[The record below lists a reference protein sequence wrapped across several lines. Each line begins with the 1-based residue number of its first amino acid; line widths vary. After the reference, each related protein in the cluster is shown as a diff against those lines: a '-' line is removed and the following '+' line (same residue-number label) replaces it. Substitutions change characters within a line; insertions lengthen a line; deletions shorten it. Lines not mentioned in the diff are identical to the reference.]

1 MGNRLK
7 EFLDSIREIGR
18 SMSGGGVRGQLV
30 PPAIVAVIVM
40 VAALFGLPSKKDTT
54 ESVTA
59 GGSETTSE
67 VTDGAAGGG
76 GGLGGGAA
84 ATTRSGAT
92 KPGAAPADANQL
104 HRPGIPDSISNPDA
118 EIEYARKLAAMIHP
132 VTTKLPNGNPNT
144 WVGVTKD
151 KIKLVFSYDQANCG
165 VNVINA
171 ISAAGANLS
180 TEGRYY
186 RGAPKNADEANAQTV
201 EAVNSIMKAYNDRGF
216 EAAQE
221 LPHIKDL
228 VGEDPT
234 HPFYGR
240 KVVHEFIDGGSFQCP
255 ETTTAAAVEIV
266 QNRKPFAVFNNF
278 DGAAYNMA
286 EALHAKAPADKR
298 PMHFGSL
305 WLSDK
310 DYDRWHPYSW
320 TQFISGTK
328 GAELYA
334 SYVCARLV
342 GKFNPTLQQG
352 SMNAARSPQFKDAK
366 RKFAL
371 LYPDLEEARNVGD
384 DLRRFIKRDC
394 GADIYGSR
402 VFEYSTD
409 VSRAADEGTTIAIR
423 LRQEGVTTLTYLM
436 DPVFPLFQ
444 IIAQEGQGYRPEYVW
459 TPTGYYDSSVVQR
472 LYEQPQI
479 DGNSFGVTAFGVP
492 GGYGFGPGDPFYL
505 WHDQHR
511 VSPKTKKKCDP
522 ATAEGMSHDPEYCKA
537 PGAIVTWYYTSL
549 ATIAGILFAG
559 PDLTPAHV
567 TTGLQRVPR
576 TRYGGAGATQ
586 KPFAALLGAGTG
598 KHYFI
603 VDATEYRW
611 RSGFVSPPPE
621 TKLGWAEWPDCQRH
635 YLSWTNNRLADGWEK
650 DGKYYNAYCGNAKYV
665 FKPYRPTGP
674 DEEACEDTPS
684 GKCETDGYP
693 RWRDW

>member
-1 MGNRLK
+1 MGNR
-7 EFLDSIREIGR
+7 IREYFDSLREIWR
-18 SMSGGGVRGQLV
+18 SINDGTPRGQHV
-30 PPAIVAVIVM
+30 PPAIVAAIVLIAAAFALPGKNDAATD
-40 VAALFGLPSKKDTT
+40 VAANTT
-54 ESVTA
+54 EATA
-59 GGSETTSE
+59 SEA
-67 VTDGAAGGG
+67 VDGAIEDGSG

-84 ATTRSGAT
+84 ATSKSGTT
-92 KPGAAPADANQL
+92 KAGAAAPADASEL
-104 HRPGIPDSISNPDA
+104 HRAGIPDSINNPDA
-118 EIEYARKLAAMIHP
+118 ELEYARKLAAMIHP
-132 VTTKLPNGNPNT
+132 VTTKLPNGDPNT

-171 ISAAGANLS
+171 VSAAGANFA

-186 RGAPKNADEANAQTV
+186 RAAPKSADDANDQTV

-228 VGEDPT
+228 VGDDPT

-310 DYDRWHPYSW
+310 DYDRWHPYTW
-320 TQFISGTK
+320 TQFISGTR

-342 GKFNPTLQQG
+342 GKKA
-352 SMNAARSPQFKDAK
+352 SRSPQFANQT

-394 GADIYGSR
+394 GADIYAGR

-423 LRQEGVTTLTYLM
+423 LRQEGVTSLTYLM

-479 DGNSFGVTAFGVP
+479 DGNSFGVSAFGVP

-511 VSPKTKKKCDP
+511 VSPSTRKKCDP
-522 ATAEGMSHDPEYCKA
+522 STAEGMDHDPEYCKA

-611 RSGFVSPPPE
+611 RAGFVSPPPE
-621 TKLGWAEWPDCQRH
+621 TKLGWVEYPDCQRH
-635 YLSWTNNRLADGWEK
+635 YLSWTNDRLADGWEK
-650 DGKYYNAYCGNAKYV
+650 GGKYYNAYCGNAKYV
-665 FKPYRPTGP
+665 FKPYQPSGP
-674 DEEACEDTPS
+674 DGEACEDTPS
-684 GKCETDGYP
+684 GRCDSDGYP